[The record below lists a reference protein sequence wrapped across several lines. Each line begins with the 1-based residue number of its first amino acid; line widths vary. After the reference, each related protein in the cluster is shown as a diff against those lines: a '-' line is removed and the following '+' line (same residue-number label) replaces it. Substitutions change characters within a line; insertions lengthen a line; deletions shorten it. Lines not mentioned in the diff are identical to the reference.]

1 MLSFCGCVL
10 RGSALCSL
18 CSLLP
23 APCFLSALLT
33 HLPARSYVD
42 FTGLGVILPLVPF
55 FLQDLEACVPAAGA
69 SCNLTEA
76 IPIPGANIQDP
87 LVNGSCAPLNNGS
100 CALEPS
106 ACCEYVPPADPLFI
120 GAILSAQYSGVVI
133 GSVFWGRI
141 SDFLGVRRIYLILL
155 ALDTLLFALSA
166 VMTSAVGL
174 LVVRGLAGFCAIMP
188 LGTAWVS
195 ATAPPEKQMQAFTF
209 LFVSIIG
216 GFISGSAIG
225 GVMGTFKTSIF
236 LEDSGWF
243 VALLCSTGLVVV
255 AFFVVLLGTAA
266 PPKPTGD
273 EVEAKPEGV
282 REATANVEFVA
293 CAMVGFLG
301 SNGKCSSS
309 LLSIF

>member
-1 MLSFCGCVL
+1 
-10 RGSALCSL
+10 
-18 CSLLP
+18 
-23 APCFLSALLT
+23 
-33 HLPARSYVD
+33 
-42 FTGLGVILPLVPF
+42 VPF
-55 FLQDLEACVPAAGA
+55 FLQDLEACVPVAGA

-76 IPIPGANIQDP
+76 IPLPGANIQDP
-87 LVNGSCAPLNNGS
+87 LVNGSCAPLNGS

-174 LVVRGLAGFCAIMP
+174 LIVRGLAGFCAIMP

-236 LEDSGWF
+236 LADSGWF